1 MTSHAV
7 NEKGSDPRE
16 RYVVPALANGL
27 DVLALFSR
35 ERQSLT
41 APEVCE
47 ALKLPRA
54 SVFRLLV
61 TLERAGYLLRGA
73 DERTFR
79 LGPGLLNRGFT
90 YLASLD
96 LSEIGLPALHKLRDR
111 TGLSAHLAVRD
122 MREVVYVARVAA
134 LTTVASSVQIGTRFP
149 AHATVMG
156 RMLLL
161 DLDEAELRAL
171 YPERKLPQSTPQ
183 TPSTLAELREVL
195 AADRARGY
203 GVSQSFFERG
213 VSAVGAP
220 VRDGA
225 GRTVAAINV
234 TAVDT
239 HIGVDAMHGP
249 IKDAVLAAASDIGR
263 WLAGAPVSRTDLSP
277 LADRRIQAAR

>member
-1 MTSHAV
+1 MDKDAIKEPST
-7 NEKGSDPRE
+7 DPRE
-16 RYVVPALANGL
+16 RYVVPALAHGL

-35 ERQSLT
+35 ERPTLT
-41 APEVCE
+41 APDVCA
-47 ALKLPRA
+47 ALGLPRA
-54 SVFRLLV
+54 TVFRLLV
-61 TLERAGYLLRGA
+61 TLERAGYVLRAA

-96 LSEIGLPALHKLRDR
+96 LSEIGQPALQKLRDR

-122 MREVVYVARVAA
+122 GREVVYVARVAA

-149 AHATVMG
+149 AHATIMG

-161 DLDEAELRAL
+161 DQTDEELRAL
-171 YPERKLPQSTPQ
+171 FPERKLPQVTPQ
-183 TPSTLAELREVL
+183 TPVTLADLKAVL
-195 AADRARGY
+195 AEDRARGY

-225 GRTVAAINV
+225 GRVVAAINV

-239 HIGVDAMHGP
+239 HIGLDAMHGE
-249 IKDAVLAAASDIGR
+249 IKDAVLDAARDIGR
-263 WLAGAPVSRTDLSP
+263 WLAGAPVSP
-277 LADRRIQAAR
+277 APAR

>member
-1 MTSHAV
+1 MSKSTADRS
-7 NEKGSDPRE
+7 GDPRE
-16 RYVVPALANGL
+16 RYVVPALAHGL
-27 DVLALFSR
+27 DVLGLFSR
-35 ERQSLT
+35 ERPALT
-41 APEVCE
+41 APDICE

-61 TLERAGYLLRGA
+61 TLERAGYVLRGA

-96 LSEIGLPALHKLRDR
+96 LSEIGQPALQKLRDR

-122 MREVVYVARVAA
+122 GRDVVYIARVAA
-134 LTTVASSVQIGTRFP
+134 FTTVASSVQIGTRFP
-149 AHATVMG
+149 AHATIMG

-161 DLDEAELRAL
+161 DLDEAQLRAL
-171 YPERKLPQSTPQ
+171 YPEPMLAQLTPQ
-183 TPSTLAELREVL
+183 TPATIDALMKVL
-195 AADRARGY
+195 DADRARGY

-220 VRDGA
+220 VRDGG
-225 GRTVAAINV
+225 GRVVAAVNV

-239 HIGVDAMHGP
+239 HIDLEAMHGP
-249 IKDAVLAAASDIGR
+249 IKDAVVAAADDIGG
-263 WLAGAPVSRTDLSP
+263 WLAGAPVVPRPSSVVG
-277 LADRRIQAAR
+277 DRRVQPVR

>member
-1 MTSHAV
+1 MSKSAV
-7 NEKGSDPRE
+7 DRSGDPRE
-16 RYVVPALANGL
+16 RYIVPALAHGL

-35 ERQSLT
+35 EKPALT
-41 APEVCE
+41 APDICE

-61 TLERAGYLLRGA
+61 TLERAGYVLRGA

-96 LSEIGLPALHKLRDR
+96 LSEIGQPALQKLRDR

-122 MREVVYVARVAA
+122 GRDVVYVARVAA

-149 AHATVMG
+149 VHATIMG

-161 DLDEAELRAL
+161 DMDEAQLRAL
-171 YPERKLPQSTPQ
+171 YPEQKLPQSTPQ
-183 TPSTLAELREVL
+183 TPTTIDALVEILD
-195 AADRARGY
+195 ADRARGY

-225 GRTVAAINV
+225 GRVVAAVNV

-239 HIGVDAMHGP
+239 HIDHEAMHGP
-249 IKDAVLAAASDIGR
+249 IKDAVLAAAEDIGR
-263 WLAGAPVSRTDLSP
+263 WLAGAPVAPRPPSVVGERGVQP
-277 LADRRIQAAR
+277 VR